1 MYKDTIAAISTPLG
15 EGGIGIIRLSGP
27 KALEI
32 SLNVLRTK
40 EGARILALRPRQVY
54 YGQVVDPQ
62 TNLSLDEALFFY
74 AKQPRSFTAEDTV
87 EIQAHGSN
95 LLLSR
100 ILSLLLA
107 NGARLAEPGEFT
119 QRAYLNGRIDLVQA
133 EAIIDLIRAKTE
145 KAQQMALT
153 QLTGQ
158 TTQAIFRIEAA
169 LYQILIAIEALL
181 DFPEEGLPETKR
193 QEVGDQVKLLGEQLT
208 ELLHNASKG
217 QRLREGVLVAIIG
230 PPNVGKSSLLNAFL
244 EEERAIVTEIPG
256 TTRDVI
262 EAQLQ
267 LGGVPLRLVDTAG
280 LRQTDNPIE
289 QIGIAKAEA
298 YLKTADLILLV
309 LDGSQPLNSS
319 DRELLLKFTTR
330 QVLVVI
336 NKTDLP
342 QCLTATDLPELNGSR
357 ILETSLKTGS
367 GIAELL
373 TAIQELLDLGRVQF
387 DDTPLLSRVR
397 HRQALESACAALEH
411 FQKGWATGISED
423 LLAVDLRSCLE
434 AIGAITGKNVSTEV
448 IHGIFAQFCIWDML
462 GAILPCTRPSA

>member
-40 EGARILALRPRQVY
+40 EGARILTLRPRQVY

-62 TNLSLDEALFFY
+62 TNLTLDEALFFY

-133 EAIIDLIRAKTE
+133 EAIIDLIRAKTD

-193 QEVGDQVKLLGEQLT
+193 QEVGDQVKLLGEQLA

-309 LDGSQPLNSS
+309 LDGSQPLTPS
-319 DRELLLKFTTR
+319 DRELLLKFTTQ

-342 QCLTATDLPELNGSR
+342 QCLAATDLPELNGKPDLRDLAKDR
-357 ILETSLKTGS
+357 I
-367 GIAELL
+367 
-373 TAIQELLDLGRVQF
+373 RH
-387 DDTPLLSRVR
+387 SRVTD
-397 HRQALESACAALEH
+397 
-411 FQKGWATGISED
+411 GNPGI
-423 LLAVDLRSCLE
+423 
-434 AIGAITGKNVSTEV
+434 T
-448 IHGIFAQFCIWDML
+448 
-462 GAILPCTRPSA
+462 